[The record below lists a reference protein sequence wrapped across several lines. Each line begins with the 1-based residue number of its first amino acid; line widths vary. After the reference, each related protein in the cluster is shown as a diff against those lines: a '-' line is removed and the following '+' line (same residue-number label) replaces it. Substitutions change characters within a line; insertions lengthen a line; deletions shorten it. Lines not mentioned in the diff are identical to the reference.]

1 MQNNQ
6 QELLTKLDELE
17 ERIDIQILTL
27 QVLRGHL
34 DELSTRLDDMKK
46 ELL

>member
-1 MQNNQ
+1 MQNEQ

-34 DELSTRLDDMKK
+34 DELSARLDRIRED
-46 ELL
+46 LV

>member
-1 MQNNQ
+1 MKNKNE
-6 QELLTKLDELE
+6 ELLAEIERLE

-34 DELSTRLDDMKK
+34 DELSTRLDDMRKDFI
-46 ELL
+46 

>member
-1 MQNNQ
+1 MKNEQ
-6 QELLTKLDELE
+6 QELLAKLDELE

-27 QVLRGHL
+27 QVLRSHL

-46 ELL
+46 DLL

>member
-1 MQNNQ
+1 MQNEQ

-27 QVLRGHL
+27 QVLRTHP
-34 DELSTRLDDMKK
+34 DEVSARLDRIRED
-46 ELL
+46 LV